1 MNSDPV
7 KVLEYWHREKFDWA
21 RDTSLEIDLT
31 EGW

>member
-1 MNSDPV
+1 
-7 KVLEYWHREKFDWA
+7 VLEYWHREKSVWA

>member
-7 KVLEYWHREKFDWA
+7 KVLEYWHREKSVWA